1 MKTEAI
7 APRAA
12 RFDWTDPLLL
22 DAQLTEEERM
32 VRETARAYAQERLA
46 PRALEM
52 FRTEKVDTSIFREMG
67 DLDLLG
73 IVIPEQYGG
82 ASMGYV
88 SYGLVAREV
97 ERVDSGF
104 RSMMS
109 VQGSLVMVPINA
121 FGTEAQK
128 QKYLPKLLSGELMT
142 GLLLQVTDRPSAG
155 EIARRASEAAR
166 ALLQLYPDPR

>member
-1 MKTEAI
+1 MADMKTDSA
-7 APRAA
+7 APTA

-52 FRTEKVDTSIFREMG
+52 FRTEKVDASIFREMG
-67 DLDLLG
+67 GLDLLG

-82 ASMGYV
+82 AGMGYV

-97 ERVDSGF
+97 ERVDS
-104 RSMMS
+104 
-109 VQGSLVMVPINA
+109 
-121 FGTEAQK
+121 
-128 QKYLPKLLSGELMT
+128 
-142 GLLLQVTDRPSAG
+142 
-155 EIARRASEAAR
+155 
-166 ALLQLYPDPR
+166 